1 MSISNNPPPSISQD
15 SYQNPAIKS
24 EKTTRE
30 QLKDLASV
38 ANKGKWYKVEEGEIR
53 EADKVNFIARFFQFI
68 MPETKK
74 NYALLAHQFKNLI
87 SKATKDIA
95 SEKDETVKKEMNAN
109 LDKIL
114 EKLKKINAFNKLNKS
129 VKVQTGSRP
138 SSPTATPEPTPPS
151 TPQIS
156 SRGSRSDSRMDSI
169 SLSPKSKSS
178 LKSEEADTFES
189 PSKLIG
195 DAKILYENHQLNQKS
210 QELDNE
216 CKELENTRKKLMDFR
231 IKIENQGNPASDEE
245 KDKQFIQ
252 SEKDFT
258 NYLYTHAALSEKL
271 MDAQTEELTFKPQD
285 KFLQNEQKRRL
296 DQYRANSILLIR
308 IAPT

>member
-15 SYQNPAIKS
+15 SYQNPAIKA

-151 TPQIS
+151 TPQII

-195 DAKILYENHQLNQKS
+195 DAKILYENHQLNQTAKNIYQKCLDMKEKKNELITERLRFEYAEKNLGVNADDEIETNEVGFKKYLQDYYS
-210 QELDNE
+210 QMQELKDKIE
-216 CKELENTRKKLMDFR
+216 QENNFNPTDPILKTEKQDR
-231 IKIENQGNPASDEE
+231 IK
-245 KDKQFIQ
+245 
-252 SEKDFT
+252 
-258 NYLYTHAALSEKL
+258 LYKEC
-271 MDAQTEELTFKPQD
+271 
-285 KFLQNEQKRRL
+285 
-296 DQYRANSILLIR
+296 LLIMGNIR
-308 IAPT
+308 PT